1 MSTTKPVIKIS
12 VRHLVEFILRC
23 GDIDSGFSGSNRAA
37 EGARIHRKIQKQQ
50 KNANYDAEVFVKTSV
65 EREQFIFII
74 DGRIDGVVECDGQYC
89 IDEIKS
95 VTESV
100 KKLHENDYPLHWAQV
115 KCYAYMFCAREQLT
129 DVQVRL
135 IYAEVESGEIRQ
147 FTRMYT
153 YNELKIFFDELI
165 EKYEPWAKFSFEWSV
180 KRNESLKN
188 LKFPFGAYRPG
199 QWELAAAA
207 YRSIKNKNNLFA
219 KAPTGI
225 GKTVSTLF
233 PALKAMGEGLTSK
246 IFYLTAKTI
255 TRTVA
260 EDTLS
265 LIRSHN
271 AVLKSV
277 TLTAKEKICFKD
289 KTSCRPATC
298 EYAKGHYDRI
308 NDCLWD
314 ILQNDDDFRRAAI
327 EPYAE
332 KHRVCPFELSLDISM
347 WCDIIVSDYNYVFDP
362 QVYLKRFFSE
372 GTTDFTFLVDEAH
385 NLVDRS
391 REMFSAQVLRS
402 PFAMVRKPF
411 KKVNTELYR
420 NIGRINTKLKALG
433 KLCDEK
439 GEFVSSEVDENLS
452 NALEIFV
459 AECERFLIRTKGI
472 DNDALLQ
479 LYFDSLI
486 FLKIT
491 ELFDARYTFV
501 VTATD
506 TEVTAKLFCV
516 DPSFLMSET
525 LKRGRSTIFFSA
537 TLAPLEYYR
546 KILGGTAQDK
556 LIELSSPF
564 DKANRSIL
572 VAGDLSTRYQNR
584 DKSVNAL
591 AGYLQNIIAHKMGNY
606 MVFFPSYQYMNSVVS
621 IIQEQPLLFKL
632 ITQTSKMKEHERDA
646 FLENFKE
653 DPQETVVGFC
663 VLGGLF
669 SEGIDLKSDR
679 LIGSIIVGVGLPQ
692 ICTER
697 DIIREYF
704 QHNQGCGF
712 EYAYLYPGMNK
723 VMQAAGRVIRSE
735 RDRGIIVLIDERYLS
750 PTYRSLFPEEWFPY
764 NQVNAKVIGERIKGF
779 WGIN

>member
-1 MSTTKPVIKIS
+1 MNQAKPTIKIS
-12 VRHLVEFILRC
+12 VRNLVEFILRC

-37 EGARIHRKIQKQQ
+37 EGSRIHRKIQKQQ
-50 KNANYDAEVFVKTSV
+50 KTNYDAEVFVKLSV
-65 EREQFIFII
+65 ERDQFTFIV
-74 DGRIDGVVECDGQYC
+74 DGRIDGVAECNGQYC

-100 KKLHENDYPLHWAQV
+100 KKLQENDYPLHWAQV

-135 IYAEVESGEIRQ
+135 IYCEVESGEIRQ
-147 FTRMYT
+147 FTKMYT
-153 YNELKIFFDELI
+153 VDDLKHFFDELI
-165 EKYEPWAKFSFEWSV
+165 EKYEPWAKFSYEWSV
-180 KRNESLKN
+180 KRNESLRN
-188 LKFPFGAYRPG
+188 LKFPFGTYRSG
-199 QWELAAAA
+199 QRELAAAA

-225 GKTVSTLF
+225 GKTISTLF

-255 TRTVA
+255 TKTVA
-260 EDTLS
+260 EETLS
-265 LIRSHN
+265 LIRSHQ

-277 TLTAKEKICFKD
+277 TLTAKEKICFKE
-289 KTSCRPATC
+289 KTSCRPTTC
-298 EYAKGHYDRI
+298 KYAKGHYDRI

-314 ILQNDDDFRRAAI
+314 ILQNGDDFRRVAI

-332 KHRVCPFELSLDISM
+332 KYCVCPFELALDISL
-347 WCDIIVSDYNYVFDP
+347 WCDIIIGDYNYVFDP

-372 GTTDFTFLVDEAH
+372 GPTDFTFLVDEAH
-385 NLVDRS
+385 NLVERS
-391 REMFSAQVLRS
+391 RDMFSAQIQRS
-402 PFAMVRKPF
+402 SFAQVRKLF
-411 KKVNTELYR
+411 KKVNTELFR
-420 NIGRINTKLKALG
+420 SIGRVNTKLKALG

-439 GEFVSSEVDENLS
+439 GEFISSEVDENLCTS
-452 NALEIFV
+452 LEVFV
-459 AECERFLIRTKGI
+459 AECEQYLIRNQGV
-472 DNDALLQ
+472 DNDPLLQ
-479 LYFDSLI
+479 LYFDSMI
-486 FLKIT
+486 FLKIA
-491 ELFDARYTFV
+491 ELFDSRYTFV
-501 VTATD
+501 VTVNE
-506 TEVTAKLFCV
+506 TEVIAKLFCV

-546 KILGGTAQDK
+546 KILGGTENDK
-556 LIELSSPF
+556 LIALSSPF
-564 DKANRSIL
+564 DKSNRCIL
-572 VAGDLSTRYQNR
+572 VAGDVSTRYQNR
-584 DKSVNAL
+584 EKSVNVL
-591 AGYLQNIIAHKMGNY
+591 AGYLQNVIEHKMGNY

-621 IIQEQPLLFKL
+621 IIKQSTSFRL
-632 ITQTSKMKEHERDA
+632 ITQSPQMKEPERDA

-653 DPQETVVGFC
+653 NPRETVVGFC

-669 SEGIDLKSDR
+669 SDGIDLKSDR

-697 DIIREYF
+697 DIIRDYF
-704 QHNQGCGF
+704 SNNQGCGF

-735 RDRGIIVLIDERYLS
+735 NDRGIIVLIDERYLS
-750 PTYRSLFPEEWFPY
+750 SSYRSLFPEEWFPY
-764 NQVNAKVIGERIKGF
+764 HQVNARVIGERVKGF
-779 WGIN
+779 WE

>member
-1 MSTTKPVIKIS
+1 MTLTKPTVKIS

-50 KNANYDAEVFVKTSV
+50 KKANYDAEVFVKLSI
-65 EREQFIFII
+65 ERELFTFVV
-74 DGRIDGVVECDGQYC
+74 DGRIDGVAECEGLYC

-95 VTESV
+95 ITESV
-100 KKLHENDYPLHWAQV
+100 KKLHEDDHPLHWAQAQ
-115 KCYAYMFCAREQLT
+115 CYAYMFCVKEQLS

-135 IYAEVESGEIRQ
+135 IYCEVESGEIRQ

-153 YNELKIFFDELI
+153 LDGLKLFFDGLI
-165 EKYEPWAKFSFEWSV
+165 EKYEPWAKFSYEWSI
-180 KRNESLKN
+180 KRDESLRN

-199 QWELAAAA
+199 QRELAAAA

-265 LIRSHN
+265 LIRSHQ

-277 TLTAKEKICFKD
+277 TLTAKEKICFKE
-289 KTSCRPATC
+289 KTSCRPSTC

-314 ILQNDDDFRRAAI
+314 ILQNGDDFRRAAI

-332 KHRVCPFELSLDISM
+332 KYRVCPFELALDISL
-347 WCDIIVSDYNYVFDP
+347 WCDIIIGDYNYVFDP

-385 NLVDRS
+385 NLVERS
-391 REMFSAQVLRS
+391 REMFSAQVQRT
-402 PFAMVRKPF
+402 PFAMVRKLF
-411 KKVNTELYR
+411 KKVNTELFR
-420 NIGRINTKLKALG
+420 NIGRVNTRLKALG

-439 GEFVSSEVDENLS
+439 GEYVSSEVDENLCT
-452 NALEIFV
+452 ALEIFV
-459 AECERFLIRTKGI
+459 AECEKYLIRTKGI

-479 LYFDSLI
+479 LYFDALI
-486 FLKIT
+486 FFKIT

-501 VTATD
+501 ITATE
-506 TEVTAKLFCV
+506 TEITAKLFCV

-546 KILGGTAQDK
+546 KILGGSENDK
-556 LIELSSPF
+556 LIALSSPF
-564 DKANRSIL
+564 DKSNRSIL

-591 AGYLQNIIAHKMGNY
+591 AGYIQSIIAHKMGNY

-621 IIQEQPLLFKL
+621 IIQEQSPSFRL
-632 ITQTSKMKEHERDA
+632 ITQSSQMKEPERDA

-697 DIIREYF
+697 DIIRDYF
-704 QHNQGCGF
+704 QNTQGCGF

-735 RDRGIIVLIDERYLS
+735 SDRGIIVLIDERYLS
-750 PTYRSLFPEEWFPY
+750 HTYRSLFPEEWFPY
-764 NQVNAKVIGERIKGF
+764 HQVNTRVIGERIKGF
-779 WGIN
+779 WGN

>member
-1 MSTTKPVIKIS
+1 MTSSKPTIKIS
-12 VRHLVEFILRC
+12 VRNLVEFILRC
-23 GDIDSGFSGSNRAA
+23 GDIDSGFSGRSRAA
-37 EGARIHRKIQKQQ
+37 EGSRIHRKIQKQQ
-50 KNANYDAEVFVKTSV
+50 KNANYDAEVFVKLSI
-65 EREQFIFII
+65 EREHFTFVI
-74 DGRIDGVVECDGQYC
+74 DGRIDGVAENDGQYC

-95 VTESV
+95 VIESV
-100 KKLHENDYPLHWAQV
+100 KKLDENKYPLHWAQV
-115 KCYAYMFCAREQLT
+115 KCYAYMFCIREQLT

-135 IYAEVESGEIRQ
+135 IYCEVESGEIRQ

-153 YNELKIFFDELI
+153 LDDLKHFFDDLI
-165 EKYEPWAKFSFEWSV
+165 DKYEPWATFSYEWSV
-180 KRNESLKN
+180 KRNESLKI

-199 QWELAAAA
+199 QRELAAAA
-207 YRSIKNKNNLFA
+207 YLSIKNKNNLFA

-233 PALKAMGEGLTSK
+233 PVLKAMGEGLTSK

-265 LIRSHN
+265 LIRTHG
-271 AVLKSV
+271 AVLKTV
-277 TLTAKEKICFKD
+277 TLTAKEKICFKE
-289 KTSCRPATC
+289 KTSCRPANC
-298 EYAKGHYDRI
+298 EFAKGHYDRI
-308 NDCLWD
+308 NECLWD
-314 ILQNDDDFRRAAI
+314 ILQGGDDFRRTAI

-332 KHRVCPFELSLDISM
+332 KYRVCPFELALDISL
-347 WCDIIVSDYNYVFDP
+347 WCDIVIGDYNYVFDP

-385 NLVDRS
+385 NLVERS
-391 REMFSAQVLRS
+391 REMFSAQVQHS
-402 PFAMVRKPF
+402 PFAMVKKSF
-411 KKVNTELYR
+411 KKVNTDLYR
-420 NIGRINTKLKALG
+420 TIGRVATKLKALA
-433 KLCDEK
+433 KLCDDK
-439 GEFVSSEVDENLS
+439 GEYICSEVDDNLCD
-452 NALEIFV
+452 ALEIFV
-459 AECERFLIRTKGI
+459 EECEQYLIRTKGI

-479 LYFDSLI
+479 LYFDALI
-486 FLKIT
+486 FLKIA
-491 ELFDARYTFV
+491 ELYDTRYTFV
-501 VTATD
+501 VTASETD
-506 TEVTAKLFCV
+506 VTVKLFCV

-546 KILGGTAQDK
+546 KILGGSEIDK
-556 LIELSSPF
+556 LIALSSPF

-591 AGYLQNIIAHKMGNY
+591 ARYLQDIVAHKIGNY

-621 IIQEQPLLFKL
+621 IIQEETPSFKL
-632 ITQTSKMKEHERDA
+632 ITQSSQMKEHERDA

-679 LIGSIIVGVGLPQ
+679 LIGSIVVGVGLPQ

-697 DIIREYF
+697 DIIRDYF

-735 RDRGIIVLIDERYLS
+735 CDRGIIVLIDERYLS
-750 PTYRSLFPEEWFPY
+750 NTYRSLFPEEWFPY
-764 NQVNAKVIGERIKGF
+764 HLVNTKVIGERIKGF
-779 WGIN
+779 WGR